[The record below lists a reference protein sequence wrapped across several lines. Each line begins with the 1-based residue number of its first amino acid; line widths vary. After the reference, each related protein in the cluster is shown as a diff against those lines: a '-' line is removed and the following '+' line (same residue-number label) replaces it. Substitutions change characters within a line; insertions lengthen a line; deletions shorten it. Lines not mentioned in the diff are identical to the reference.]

1 MTGIWRGWLLA
12 GGAILGWAVVVL
24 AWLLSQPA
32 PGMAVALF
40 CALAVLVP
48 GGLAFILA
56 LTVRRLEDWRAEAR
70 ELAFIVDELQEAAP
84 QPAKPSRELS
94 DMMARITERQRITDR
109 ALYALLEGR
118 EADRTVLEKVA
129 ENAARAAE
137 GGSPSSRLLAKP
149 LHPAPK
155 PESAQ
160 RALPLDE
167 PTSADSA
174 GPPDRAE
181 ILRALNFPTDADD
194 AAGFR
199 AMRRAMG
206 DRAVAQVLR
215 AAEDVLNLLSQ
226 DGIYMDDLDP
236 VATDPALWRRFAE
249 GERGSELAGLAGIED
264 TTAISLTRGRMRT
277 DEVMRDT
284 ALHFLRHFD
293 LLLKEMAPQLADTDV
308 GRLADTRT
316 GRAFMLLATVTGA
329 LD

>member
-1 MTGIWRGWLLA
+1 MGGIWRGWLLA
-12 GGAILGWAVVVL
+12 GGAILAWAAVVL
-24 AWLLSQPA
+24 AWLLTQPA

-48 GGLAFILA
+48 GGLAFVLA
-56 LTVRRLEDWRAEAR
+56 LTIRRLEDWRAEAR
-70 ELAFIVDELQEAAP
+70 ALAFIVDELQETP
-84 QPAKPSRELS
+84 PVPAKPSKEVS
-94 DMMARITERQRITDR
+94 DMLARITERQRVTDR

-137 GGSPSSRLLAKP
+137 SGKPSRLLAKP
-149 LHPAPK
+149 LRPAPK
-155 PESAQ
+155 PETAQ
-160 RALPLDE
+160 RSLPFDE
-167 PTSADSA
+167 PSAAEPS
-174 GPPDRAE
+174 GPPEWPE

-194 AAGFR
+194 TAGFR
-199 AMRRAMG
+199 AMRRAMQ
-206 DRAVAQVLR
+206 DRSVAQVLR

-236 VATDPALWRRFAE
+236 VATDPSLWRRFAE

-293 LLLKEMAPQLADTDV
+293 LLLKEMAPTLADEDI